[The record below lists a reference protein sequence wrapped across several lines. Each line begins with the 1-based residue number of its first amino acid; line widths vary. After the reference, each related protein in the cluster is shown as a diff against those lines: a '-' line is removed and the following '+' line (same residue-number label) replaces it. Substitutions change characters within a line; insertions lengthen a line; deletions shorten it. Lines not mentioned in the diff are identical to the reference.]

1 MGEARRDL
9 SSLAVGALLCTIDI
23 DARLLYGYIAS
34 LRAEVAQSGICHS
47 ERRGWRCD
55 TTRTRMISF
64 LYYPG
69 ALGAVSASSS
79 SLDTSHKAKST
90 VSVRHILIVFRN
102 HLVSLVVVA
111 TSRASS
117 YSRPPS
123 CQEYIDNYKVN

>member
-1 MGEARRDL
+1 
-9 SSLAVGALLCTIDI
+9 
-23 DARLLYGYIAS
+23 
-34 LRAEVAQSGICHS
+34 
-47 ERRGWRCD
+47 
-55 TTRTRMISF
+55 MISF

-102 HLVSLVVVA
+102 HLVSLVVA

-117 YSRPPS
+117 SYSKPPS
-123 CQEYIDNYKVN
+123 RQEYIDNYKVN